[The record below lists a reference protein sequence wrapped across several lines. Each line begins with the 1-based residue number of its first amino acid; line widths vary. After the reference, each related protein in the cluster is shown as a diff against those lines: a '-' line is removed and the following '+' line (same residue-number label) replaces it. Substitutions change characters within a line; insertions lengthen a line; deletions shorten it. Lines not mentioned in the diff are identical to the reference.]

1 MCNGSSSF
9 LSARG
14 LFWSNFPCFLDIKVF
29 TKPTLRTN
37 KAHNENKLKTKTK
50 HQRDYL
56 SFANMSS
63 SYNQG
68 EDYSVIIP
76 NGKQAILDLL
86 EKPKLSDFTQNAARL
101 GKKLY
106 KQLTDREKHPIFV
119 KLDSLSNVDV
129 KNLHSQLNLKK
140 VASRS
145 IEKMILAIAGHFF
158 ENHPIAW
165 NT

>member
-37 KAHNENKLKTKTK
+37 KAHNDNKLKTKTK

-63 SYNQG
+63 SNNQG
-68 EDYSVIIP
+68 EQ
-76 NGKQAILDLL
+76 K
-86 EKPKLSDFTQNAARL
+86 
-101 GKKLY
+101 
-106 KQLTDREKHPIFV
+106 
-119 KLDSLSNVDV
+119 
-129 KNLHSQLNLKK
+129 LKK
-140 VASRS
+140 D
-145 IEKMILAIAGHFF
+145 IAI
-158 ENHPIAW
+158 I
-165 NT
+165 